1 MSLLEALAIALA
13 GLAAGTINT
22 IVGSGT
28 LVTFPTLL
36 FFGYAPVAAN
46 VSNSLG
52 LVAGGV
58 SGAWGY
64 RHEMSGLR
72 STLGRLIP
80 ASLAG
85 GITGALLLLVLP
97 ESAFETI
104 VPALIALALVL
115 VVTGPR
121 LNRWAAERRA
131 GATGA
136 SATGSAETGSA
147 AVAGAGGSG
156 TSFGIGAWIALLAG
170 VFFAGVYGGYFGAA
184 QGVLLIGLL
193 GVLLPLRL
201 QQINGIKNV
210 LSLFV
215 NLIAALV
222 FLVVQPEQIIWPVVA
237 LIAGGSL
244 LGGVLG
250 ARVGRRMPPW
260 LLRGV
265 IVTIGVIAIVVL
277 VS

>member
-1 MSLLEALAIALA
+1 MSLLEALAIGLA

-64 RHEMSGLR
+64 RHEMLGLR
-72 STLGRLIP
+72 STLVRLIP

-85 GITGALLLLVLP
+85 GIAGALLLLVLP

-104 VPALIALALVL
+104 VPVLIALALVL

-121 LNRWAAERRA
+121 LNRWAAARRA
-131 GATGA
+131 GGTAEATTLSAEATSTFAAGEGT
-136 SATGSAETGSA
+136 SATALELGH
-147 AVAGAGGSG
+147 
-156 TSFGIGAWIALLAG
+156 WIALLAG

-184 QGVLLIGLL
+184 QGVLLVGLL

-201 QQINGIKNV
+201 QQINGMKNV

-250 ARVGRRMPPW
+250 ARIGRRMTPW

-265 IVTIGVIAIVVL
+265 IVTIGIIAIVVL

>member
-1 MSLLEALAIALA
+1 MSLLEALAIAAA
-13 GLAAGTINT
+13 GMAAGTINT

-36 FFGYAPVAAN
+36 FFGYAPVSAN

-64 RHEMSGLR
+64 RHEMTGLR
-72 STLGRLIP
+72 STLLRLVP

-85 GITGALLLLVLP
+85 GILGALLLLVLP

-104 VPALIALALVL
+104 VPVLIALALVL
-115 VVTGPR
+115 VVIGPS
-121 LNRWAAERRA
+121 LNRWAARRR
-131 GATGA
+131 
-136 SATGSAETGSA
+136 S
-147 AVAGAGGSG
+147 
-156 TSFGIGAWIALLAG
+156 LAG
-170 VFFAGVYGGYFGAA
+170 LDEVSDALGPAQWTALILGVLGGGVYGGYFGAA
-184 QGVLLIGLL
+184 QGVLLIGVM

-210 LSLFV
+210 LTLLV

-222 FLVVQPEQIIWPVVA
+222 FLIVQPEQINWTVAA
-237 LIAGGSL
+237 LIAAGSTVGGL
-244 LGGVLG
+244 IG

-265 IVTIGVIAIVVL
+265 IITIGVIAIVVL
-277 VS
+277 LQ

>member
-1 MSLLEALAIALA
+1 MSVLEALAILAA

-28 LVTFPTLL
+28 LITFPTLL
-36 FFGYAPVAAN
+36 FFGYAPVLAN

-52 LVAGGV
+52 LVAGGI

-72 STLGRLIP
+72 STLLKLVP

-85 GITGALLLLVLP
+85 GIGGALLLLILP

-104 VPALIALALVL
+104 VPVLIALALVL
-115 VVTGPR
+115 VVTGPS
-121 LNRWAAERRA
+121 LNRWAARRR
-131 GATGA
+131 
-136 SATGSAETGSA
+136 SA
-147 AVAGAGGSG
+147 AGQDDISDGLGPARWTLLILGV
-156 TSFGIGAWIALLAG
+156 LAG
-170 VFFAGVYGGYFGAA
+170 GVYGGYFGAA
-184 QGVLLIGLL
+184 QGVLLIGVM

-210 LSLFV
+210 LTLLV
-215 NLIAALV
+215 NLVAALV
-222 FLVVQPEQIIWPVVA
+222 FLLVQPEQINWAIVT
-237 LIAGGSL
+237 LIAGGSTV
-244 LGGVLG
+244 GGLIG
-250 ARVGRRMPPW
+250 AKVGRAMPPW

-277 VS
+277 VR

>member
-1 MSLLEALAIALA
+1 MTLLEAVLIAVA

-36 FFGYAPVAAN
+36 LFGYAPVSAN

-64 RHEMSGLR
+64 RRELRGQR
-72 STLGRLIP
+72 STLLALVP
-80 ASLAG
+80 ASLVG
-85 GITGALLLLVLP
+85 GIIGALLLLVLP

-115 VVTGPR
+115 VVVGPR
-121 LNRWAAERRA
+121 LNKWAAAKREKSD
-131 GATGA
+131 GAPPRPGWGWPRWT
-136 SATGSAETGSA
+136 
-147 AVAGAGGSG
+147 
-156 TSFGIGAWIALLAG
+156 ALVVG
-170 VFFAGVYGGYFGAA
+170 VLLGGVYGGYFGAA
-184 QGVLLIGLL
+184 QGVLLVGLM
-193 GVLLPLRL
+193 GVLLPLGL

-210 LSLFV
+210 LAMVV
-215 NLIAALV
+215 NLVAALV
-222 FLVVQPEQIIWPVVA
+222 FLLVQPEQIDWLVVL
-237 LIAGGSL
+237 LIAGGSTI
-244 LGGVLG
+244 GGVLG
-250 ARVGRRMPPW
+250 ARVGRAMPPW

-265 IVTIGVIAIVVL
+265 IIVIGVVAIVVL
-277 VS
+277 LT

>member
-1 MSLLEALAIALA
+1 MSLLEALAIAAA
-13 GLAAGTINT
+13 GMAAGTINT

-36 FFGYAPVAAN
+36 FFGYAPVSAN

-64 RHEMSGLR
+64 RHEMAGLR
-72 STLGRLIP
+72 STLLKLVP

-85 GITGALLLLVLP
+85 GIIGALLLLVLP

-104 VPALIALALVL
+104 VPVLIGLALVL
-115 VVTGPR
+115 VVIGPS
-121 LNRWAAERRA
+121 LNRWAAKRRA
-131 GATGA
+131 A
-136 SATGSAETGSA
+136 
-147 AVAGAGGSG
+147 
-156 TSFGIGAWIALLAG
+156 AG
-170 VFFAGVYGGYFGAA
+170 VEDVSDGLSPTRWVLLILGVLGGGVYGGYFGAA
-184 QGVLLIGLL
+184 QGVLLLGLM
-193 GVLLPLRL
+193 GVLLPLGL

-210 LSLFV
+210 LALLV
-215 NLIAALV
+215 NLVAALV
-222 FLVVQPEQIIWPVVA
+222 FLVVQPEQIDWAVA
-237 LIAGGSL
+237 GLIAVGST
-244 LGGVLG
+244 LGGLIG

-265 IVTIGVIAIVVL
+265 IITIGIVAIVVL
-277 VS
+277 LR

>member
-1 MSLLEALAIALA
+1 MSLWEAVLIAVA
-13 GLAAGTINT
+13 GMAAGTINT

-36 FFGYAPVAAN
+36 FFGYAPVSAN

-64 RHEMSGLR
+64 RRELKGQRPILMALV
-72 STLGRLIP
+72 P

-85 GITGALLLLVLP
+85 GVIGALLLLVLP

-115 VVTGPR
+115 VVAGPR
-121 LNRWAAERRA
+121 LNRWAAARRER
-131 GATGA
+131 TGA
-136 SATGSAETGSA
+136 VSARQGYGWPRWA
-147 AVAGAGGSG
+147 ALVVGV
-156 TSFGIGAWIALLAG
+156 LLG
-170 VFFAGVYGGYFGAA
+170 GVYGGYFGAA
-184 QGVLLIGLL
+184 QGVLLVGLM
-193 GVLLPLRL
+193 GVLLPLGL

-210 LSLFV
+210 LAMVV
-215 NLIAALV
+215 NLVAAGV
-222 FLVVQPEQIIWPVVA
+222 FLVVQPEQIDWLVVV
-237 LIAGGSL
+237 LIAAGSTI
-244 LGGVLG
+244 GGVLG
-250 ARVGRRMPPW
+250 ARVGRAMPPW

-265 IVTIGVIAIVVL
+265 IIVIGVVAIGVL
-277 VS
+277 VT

>member
-64 RHEMSGLR
+64 RHEMVGLR
-72 STLGRLIP
+72 STLLRLVP

-104 VPALIALALVL
+104 VPILIAVALVL

-121 LNRWAAERRA
+121 LNRWAAQRRDR
-131 GATGA
+131 GG
-136 SATGSAETGSA
+136 
-147 AVAGAGGSG
+147 VAGAGHPDPVVAQSDAGLRLG
-156 TSFGIGAWIALLAG
+156 VGQWVAMLAG

-250 ARVGRRMPPW
+250 ARIGRRMPPW

-265 IVTIGVIAIVVL
+265 IVTIGVVAIVVL
-277 VS
+277 VR

>member
-1 MSLLEALAIALA
+1 MTPLEAIAIAFA

-64 RHEMSGLR
+64 RAEMAGLR
-72 STLGRLIP
+72 STLLRLVP

-85 GITGALLLLVLP
+85 GVVGALLLLVLP

-104 VPALIALALVL
+104 VPVLIALALVL
-115 VVTGPR
+115 VVTGPS
-121 LNRWAAERRA
+121 LNRWAARRRE
-131 GATGA
+131 GT
-136 SATGSAETGSA
+136 SAPDPA
-147 AVAGAGGSG
+147 AVASAASDPQPAGPLGLG
-156 TSFGIGAWIALLAG
+156 QWIALLGG
-170 VFFAGVYGGYFGAA
+170 VFAAGMYGGYFGAA

-193 GVLLPLRL
+193 GVLLPLGI

-215 NLIAALV
+215 NLVAALV
-222 FLVVQPEQIIWPVVA
+222 FLVIQPEQIIWSVVV

-250 ARVGRRMPPW
+250 ARIGRRMPPW

-265 IVTIGVIAIVVL
+265 IVTIGVVAIVVL
-277 VS
+277 VR